1 MNIMKQVIT
10 AKDAPAAVGPYS
22 HAVKVG
28 NTMYLSGQIPIN
40 PENGEIPEGIEAQT
54 RQVFKNIAAV
64 LNAGEMNFGNA
75 VICEVFLKDMEDFGV
90 MNKVYAEVFDPYCE
104 DTGYPARAAVAV
116 KTIPKDCLVE
126 IKVTAIR
133 DE

>member
-1 MNIMKQVIT
+1 MNIMKQIIT
-10 AKDAPAAVGPYS
+10 ARDAPAAVGPYS

-28 NTMYLSGQIPIN
+28 NSMYLSGQIPIN

-64 LNAGEMNFGNA
+64 LKAGEMDFGDA
-75 VICEVFLKDMEDFGV
+75 VICEVFLKDMGDFGV
-90 MNKVYAEVFDPYCE
+90 MNKVYAEIFDPYCKE
-104 DTGYPARAAVAV
+104 TGYPARAAVAV

-126 IKVTAIR
+126 IKVTAIK